1 MPASLVRKQRK
12 AAQTFN
18 ENVHKRGMVETT
30 ARKKKDD
37 ELSVGPI
44 VIAFFI
50 FVVVGSALF
59 QMFGH
64 DH

>member
-1 MPASLVRKQRK
+1 MPASQVRKQRK

-18 ENVHKRGMVETT
+18 DNVHKRGMVEHTI
-30 ARKKKDD
+30 RKKKEDD
-37 ELSVGPI
+37 MAVGPI

-50 FVVVGSALF
+50 FVVIGSALF

-64 DH
+64 DR